1 MNQFLANHLDAIISA
16 IIGLIAG
23 GISVRLFE
31 KKNCNNT
38 TTKQSN
44 ISAGGDVAGRDITN

>member
-23 GISVRLFE
+23 GISVRLLKRKIATILRLNSQIFQQE
-31 KKNCNNT
+31 EML
-38 TTKQSN
+38 Q
-44 ISAGGDVAGRDITN
+44 DVI